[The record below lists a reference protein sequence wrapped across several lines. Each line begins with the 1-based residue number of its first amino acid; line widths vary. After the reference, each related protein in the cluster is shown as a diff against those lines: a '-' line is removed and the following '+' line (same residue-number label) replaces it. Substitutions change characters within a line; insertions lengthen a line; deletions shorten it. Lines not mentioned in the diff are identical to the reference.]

1 MYITR
6 APIDST
12 ICNQISFRCSNN
24 ALIARGTH
32 GAEQMEERCAYISES
47 KALQEQ
53 FRNHE
58 KLKKVSLITL
68 DMVN

>member
-1 MYITR
+1 MIMTV
-6 APIDST
+6 DNNL
-12 ICNQISFRCSNN
+12 NQFFFFHRCSNN

-47 KALQEQ
+47 KALQEH

-58 KLKKVSLITL
+58 QLKKVSLVTL
-68 DMVN
+68 YPVN